1 MINILSNQVDN
12 MILSYKC
19 GSGNIVTDLTQMKT
33 TMKSS
38 LKNNKPIINIKIT
51 ADGAIRE
58 ITCNKDIE
66 NGKVITKIEK
76 KTEKK
81 VKKQVEEAISTIQKK
96 YKSDIFG
103 FGNLFYKK
111 YPKYFNENQKN
122 WNDKVFPK
130 IKVNVDVDISL
141 LSKGSVENSIKG
153 E

>member
-1 MINILSNQVDN
+1 

-122 WNDKVFPK
+122 RNDKVFPK